1 MFSTLKHFINA
12 SQLCALQSNL
22 NGEERQY
29 FLSLLKDLENRI
41 LHMPTPY
48 ETTEQG
54 IAAPVSLHYFKGGSD
69 WYIVEKDSS
78 EEQLQA
84 FGYACLN
91 GDKINAEMGY
101 INIEELIK
109 CDVELDLYWTPTA
122 LRNVIDKK
130 HVTREDACEK
140 AYEVADFI

>member
-1 MFSTLKHFINA
+1 MFSTLVHFISS
-12 SQLCALQSNL
+12 SQLCALQANL

-29 FLSLLKDLENRI
+29 FLSLLRDLENRI
-41 LHMPTPY
+41 LHMPKPY

-54 IAAPVSLHYFKGGSD
+54 IAAPVSLHYFKGNSD

-78 EEQLQA
+78 EAQLQA

-91 GDKINAEMGY
+91 NDKINAEMGY
-101 INIEELIK
+101 INIAELIQ
-109 CDVELDLYWTPTA
+109 CDVELDLYWQPTA

-130 HVTREDACEK
+130 YVSLEEPCEEVFEYSS
-140 AYEVADFI
+140 YE

>member
-1 MFSTLKHFINA
+1 MFSTMIHFISI
-12 SQLCALQSNL
+12 SQLCTLQAYL
-22 NGEERQY
+22 TGEERQY
-29 FLSLLKDLENRI
+29 FLSLLNDLKDKI
-41 LHMPTPY
+41 LKMPKPY

-54 IAAPVSLHYFKGGSD
+54 INALASLHYFQGGSD
-69 WYIVEKDSS
+69 WYIVEKDSG

-109 CDVELDLYWTPTA
+109 CNVELDLYWQPTA

-130 HVTREDACEK
+130 YVTPEDACE
-140 AYEVADFI
+140 AADLI

>member
-1 MFSTLKHFINA
+1 MFSTLIHFIST
-12 SQLCALQSNL
+12 SQLSALQSNL
-22 NGEERQY
+22 KSEERQY
-29 FLSLLKDLENRI
+29 FLSLLNDLEDKI
-41 LHMPTPY
+41 LHMPKPY

-54 IAAPVSLHYFKGGSD
+54 IDAPVSLHYFKGSSD

-109 CDVELDLYWTPTA
+109 CDVELDLYWEPTA

-130 HVTREDACEK
+130 YVTLEEAPDE
-140 AYEVADFI
+140 AYESADFI

>member
-1 MFSTLKHFINA
+1 MFSTLTHFISA

-22 NGEERQY
+22 NGEEREY
-29 FLSLLKDLENRI
+29 FLSLLDDWEDKI
-41 LHMPTPY
+41 LHMPKPY

-109 CDVELDLYWTPTA
+109 YGVEFDLYWKPTA
-122 LRNVIDKK
+122 LRNVINKK
-130 HVTREDACEK
+130 YVSLEEPCEEALEDNS
-140 AYEVADFI
+140 YG

>member
-1 MFSTLKHFINA
+1 MFSTLIHFIGT
-12 SQLCALQSNL
+12 SQLCALQSCL
-22 NGEERQY
+22 DGEERQF
-29 FLSLLKDLENRI
+29 FLSLLNELKDKISN
-41 LHMPTPY
+41 MPKPY

-54 IAAPVSLHYFKGGSD
+54 MDAPVSLHYFHGGSD

-101 INIEELIK
+101 INIAELIK
-109 CDVELDLYWTPTA
+109 YNVELDLYWTPTA
-122 LRNVIDKK
+122 LRNVMHKK
-130 HVTREDACEK
+130 YVTPEETYDETYA
-140 AYEVADFI
+140 APDLM

>member
-1 MFSTLKHFINA
+1 MFSTMIHFISI
-12 SQLCALQSNL
+12 SQLCTLQAYL
-22 NGEERQY
+22 TGEERQY
-29 FLSLLKDLENRI
+29 FLSLLNDLKDKI
-41 LHMPTPY
+41 LKMPKPY

-54 IAAPVSLHYFKGGSD
+54 IDAPVSLHYFKGGSD
-69 WYIVEKDSS
+69 WYIVEKDSG

-109 CDVELDLYWTPTA
+109 CNVELDLYWQPTA

-130 HVTREDACEK
+130 YVTPEDACE
-140 AYEVADFI
+140 AADLI

>member
-1 MFSTLKHFINA
+1 MFATLIHFISI
-12 SQLCALQSNL
+12 SQLYALQSYL
-22 NGEERQY
+22 TGEERQY
-29 FLSLLKDLENRI
+29 FLSLLNGLEDKI
-41 LHMPTPY
+41 LKMPKPY

-54 IAAPVSLHYFKGGSD
+54 IDAPVSLHYFQGGSD
-69 WYIVEKDSS
+69 WYIVEKDSGDK
-78 EEQLQA
+78 QLQA

-109 CDVELDLYWTPTA
+109 CDVEFDLYWTTTA

-130 HVTREDACEK
+130 YITIEEASSET
-140 AYEVADFI
+140 YEEADLI

>member
-1 MFSTLKHFINA
+1 MFSTLVHFISV

-22 NGEERQY
+22 KGEERQY
-29 FLSLLKDLENRI
+29 FLSLLNDLEDKI
-41 LHMPTPY
+41 LKMPKPY

-54 IAAPVSLHYFKGGSD
+54 INALVSLHYFQGGSD

-109 CDVELDLYWTPTA
+109 CDVEFDLYWEPTA

-130 HVTREDACEK
+130 YVTPEDACEE
-140 AYEVADFI
+140 AYEASDLI

>member
-1 MFSTLKHFINA
+1 MFSTLIHFIGT
-12 SQLCALQSNL
+12 SQLCALQSSL
-22 NGEERQY
+22 TGEERQY
-29 FLSLLKDLENRI
+29 FLSLLNELKDKI
-41 LHMPTPY
+41 LKMPKPY

-54 IAAPVSLHYFKGGSD
+54 MDAPVSLHYFQGGSD

-122 LRNVIDKK
+122 LRNVMHKK
-130 HVTREDACEK
+130 YVTPEETYDETYA
-140 AYEVADFI
+140 AADLM

>member
-1 MFSTLKHFINA
+1 MFSKLTHFISA

-22 NGEERQY
+22 NGEEREY
-29 FLSLLKDLENRI
+29 FLSLLNDWEDKI
-41 LHMPTPY
+41 LHMPKPY

-54 IAAPVSLHYFKGGSD
+54 IAAPASLHYFKGDSD

-101 INIEELIK
+101 INIEELIQ
-109 CDVELDLYWTPTA
+109 CDVEFDLYWQPTA

-130 HVTREDACEK
+130 YVSLEEPCGETLEDGS
-140 AYEVADFI
+140 YG

>member
-1 MFSTLKHFINA
+1 MFSTLIHFIGV
-12 SQLCALQSNL
+12 SQLCALQSSL
-22 NGEERQY
+22 NGEEGQY
-29 FLSLLKDLENRI
+29 FLSLLNDLKDKI
-41 LHMPTPY
+41 LKMPKPY

-54 IAAPVSLHYFKGGSD
+54 MDAPVSLHYFQGGSD

-91 GDKINAEMGY
+91 GDKLNAEMGY

-109 CDVELDLYWTPTA
+109 CNVELDLYWEPTA
-122 LRNVIDKK
+122 LRNVMDRRY
-130 HVTREDACEK
+130 VPLEESC
-140 AYEVADFI
+140 ADTYQPADLM

>member
-1 MFSTLKHFINA
+1 MFSTLIHFIGV
-12 SQLCALQSNL
+12 SQLCALQSSL
-22 NGEERQY
+22 NGEEGQY
-29 FLSLLKDLENRI
+29 FLSLLKELEDKI
-41 LHMPTPY
+41 LHMPKPY

-54 IAAPVSLHYFKGGSD
+54 MDAIVSLHYFQGGSD

-109 CDVELDLYWTPTA
+109 YNVELDLYWQPTA
-122 LRNVIDKK
+122 LRNVMQKK
-130 HVTREDACEK
+130 YITREETCAET
-140 AYEVADFI
+140 YEAADFI

>member
-1 MFSTLKHFINA
+1 MFSTLIHFIGI
-12 SQLCALQSNL
+12 SQLSALQSSL
-22 NGEERQY
+22 TGEERQY
-29 FLSLLKDLENRI
+29 FLSLLNDLKDKI
-41 LHMPTPY
+41 LKMPKPY

-54 IAAPVSLHYFKGGSD
+54 MDAPVSLHYFQGGSD

-122 LRNVIDKK
+122 LRNVMHKK
-130 HVTREDACEK
+130 YVTPEETYDETYA
-140 AYEVADFI
+140 AADLM

>member
-1 MFSTLKHFINA
+1 MFSTLIHFIGTN
-12 SQLCALQSNL
+12 QLCALQSSL
-22 NGEERQY
+22 TGEEGQY
-29 FLSLLKDLENRI
+29 FLSLLNDLKDKI
-41 LHMPTPY
+41 FKMPKPY

-54 IAAPVSLHYFKGGSD
+54 MDAPVSLHYFQGGSD

-91 GDKINAEMGY
+91 GDKLNAEMGY

-109 CDVELDLYWTPTA
+109 CNVELDLYWEPTA
-122 LRNVIDKK
+122 LRNVMDRRY
-130 HVTREDACEK
+130 VPLEESC
-140 AYEVADFI
+140 ADTYQPADLM

>member
-1 MFSTLKHFINA
+1 MFSTLRHFINI
-12 SQLCALQSNL
+12 SQLSSLQSYL
-22 NGEERQY
+22 AGEEGQF
-29 FLSLLKDLENRI
+29 FLSLLKDLEDKI
-41 LHMPTPY
+41 LKMPKPY

-54 IAAPVSLHYFKGGSD
+54 IDAPVSLHYFQGGSD

-109 CDVELDLYWTPTA
+109 CDVEFDLYWTPTA

-130 HVTREDACEK
+130 YITIEESS
-140 AYEVADFI
+140 YETYEEADLI

>member
-1 MFSTLKHFINA
+1 MFSTLVHFIGAN
-12 SQLCALQSNL
+12 QLCALHSCL

-29 FLSLLKDLENRI
+29 FLSVLKDLENRI
-41 LHMPTPY
+41 LHMPNPY

-54 IAAPVSLHYFKGGSD
+54 IAAPVSLHYFRGGSD

-109 CDVELDLYWTPTA
+109 CNVELDLYWEPTP
-122 LRNVIDKK
+122 LRNVIDKRY
-130 HVTREDACEK
+130 VTLEEPCDEACE
-140 AYEVADFI
+140 AADFR